1 MRIAIIT
8 TQCPFVV
15 GGAELHARNLE
26 SALRAQGHE
35 AEIVSMPFKW
45 YPAAT
50 VLDHMLAARALDVSE
65 FNGVRIDLAIGLKF
79 PAYLMRHP
87 NKVFWILHQH
97 RQAYDLWDSGQS
109 DLFNQPEGQVV
120 RSAITAADKAEL
132 GGSNRVFANSA
143 NVARRLKHYTD
154 IESTPL
160 YHPPPLAERLRPGE
174 FGDYFYYPSRLV
186 TTKRQDFVLRSLA
199 LADRSV
205 RVVFSGAADNP
216 EYGQALVRLA
226 QTLGVEDRVQWR
238 GFVSDEEMIALY
250 AGARGVIFTPVDE
263 DLGYIALEAMLAG
276 KPLVTLTDAGEPAA
290 LTRDGREGLVT
301 APDPQAFADALSR
314 LAAPGKLARTLG
326 SAALER
332 YAALDISWSRVVQ
345 TLTGDA
351 A

>member
-26 SALRAQGHE
+26 AALREHGHE
-35 AEIVSMPFKW
+35 AEIVTMPFKW
-45 YPAAT
+45 YPATT
-50 VLDHMLAARALDVSE
+50 VLDHMLAARAMDVSE
-65 FNGVRIDLAIGLKF
+65 FNGVRIDLAIGMKF

-109 DLFNQPEGQVV
+109 DLFNESEGQVV
-120 RSAITAADKAEL
+120 RAAITAADKAEL
-132 GGSNRVFANSA
+132 GGARVFANSA
-143 NVARRLKHYTD
+143 NVAGRLKHYTD
-154 IESTPL
+154 VESTPL
-160 YHPPPLAERLRPGE
+160 YHPPPLAGRLTPGA
-174 FGDYFYYPSRLV
+174 FGNYFYYPSRIV
-186 TTKRQDFVLRSLA
+186 TTKRQDFVLRALV
-199 LADRSV
+199 LADPAV

-216 EYGQALVRLA
+216 DYGRELVRLA
-226 QTLGVEDRVQWR
+226 ERLEVADRVQWR
-238 GFVSDEEMIALY
+238 GFVSEAEMIELY

-276 KPLVTLTDAGEPAA
+276 KPLLTLTDAGEPAA
-290 LTRDGREGLVT
+290 LIRDGREGLVT
-301 APDPQAFADALSR
+301 APEPQAFADALSR
-314 LAAPGKLARTLG
+314 LAGSDKAAREMG
-326 SAALER
+326 GAGIER
-332 YAALDISWSRVVQ
+332 YRTLDISRSRVVE